1 MNQIVFFSFLNAFIY
16 FNLKEKA
23 GNKKRKRKSK
33 KSKNGKKSTKKS
45 GSQRGSK
52 QKSSGGKYKKET
64 LFDVIMTSLQ
74 WESIEQMFFW
84 DMICSHENVTNSFLL
99 LFFNRLDASKHAEAM
114 GYLYDI
120 LKCSEP
126 SFELVKMIVKRRCED
141 NLARSLLINWSRDS
155 STCDRMALLFV
166 RLLKAGLSSA
176 ASASACSSANQS
188 ASQQSGLKSSMTMK
202 KIKYNESLSSNNKVR
217 YT

>member
-1 MNQIVFFSFLNAFIY
+1 MNI
-16 FNLKEKA
+16 KEKA

-33 KSKNGKKSTKKS
+33 KSKHGKKSKKS
-45 GSQRGSK
+45 VQGGSK
-52 QKSSGGKYKKET
+52 QKSSGGKYKKEN

-74 WESIEQMFFW
+74 WESIEQIFFW

-126 SFELVKMIVKRRCED
+126 TFDLVKMIVKRRCED

-155 STCDRMALLFV
+155 STCDRMAQMFV

-217 YT
+217 